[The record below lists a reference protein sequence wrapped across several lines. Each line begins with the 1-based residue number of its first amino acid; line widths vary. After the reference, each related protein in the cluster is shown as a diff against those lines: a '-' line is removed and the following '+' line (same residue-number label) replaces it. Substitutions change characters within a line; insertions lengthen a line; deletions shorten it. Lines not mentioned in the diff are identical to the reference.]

1 MNGNMQLVSLRN
13 ILQEY
18 KEINTENLYRP
29 VAVGKYGIRKRED
42 IYSKELAKDYSKNKI
57 IHEGTLTVGMG
68 SSQID
73 IGILSSNEIYSVSPA
88 YKTFNIKNINYDY
101 LRYYLEHRNKDM
113 SKRYLLASC
122 RQGKT
127 VDIKRWLDYKVVVYS
142 IETQTKIVDNIDK
155 INDLI
160 SKQQKALILLD
171 NLVKSRFIEMFG
183 DVVNNTKNFD
193 VYPLEKLCKK
203 ILGGGTPSKS
213 HAEYFLGNIPWIT
226 PKDMKNFIIN
236 DSIDHITNEAINNS
250 STKLI
255 PANSVLIVIRSG
267 ILKRTFP
274 VAINTK
280 AVTINQDMKAF
291 ILSEKI
297 LPIYLAMLFKLEE
310 KEIISKIRGVTAD
323 NINFNDFKQRG
334 ILLPP
339 LESQRE
345 FSKFYIR
352 INKSKVEI
360 QKSLDKLEMLK
371 KSLMQQY
378 FG

>member
-171 NLVKSRFIEMFG
+171 NLVKSRFREMFG
-183 DVVNNTKNFD
+183 DPISQEKNIRLLTISKYCTLKAGKFVKASD
-193 VYPLEKLCKK
+193 IYLNKGNELYPCFGGNGLRGYVRTYTHIGEYPLIGRQGALCGNVKYATGK
-203 ILGGGTPSKS
+203 F
-213 HAEYFLGNIPWIT
+213 HATEHAIVVT
-226 PKDMKNFIIN
+226 PKIEIN
-236 DSIDHITNEAINNS
+236 KRWLYMLLFQL
-250 STKLI
+250 KLNRYATGAAQ
-255 PANSVLIVIRSG
+255 PGLA
-267 ILKRTFP
+267 
-274 VAINTK
+274 VAT
-280 AVTINQDMKAF
+280 
-291 ILSEKI
+291 LEKI
-297 LPIYLAMLFKLEE
+297 HIQIPTLALQNEF
-310 KEIISKIRGVTAD
+310 AD
-323 NINFNDFKQRG
+323 FVQR
-334 ILLPP
+334 ID
-339 LESQRE
+339 
-345 FSKFYIR
+345 
-352 INKSKVEI
+352 KSKVEI